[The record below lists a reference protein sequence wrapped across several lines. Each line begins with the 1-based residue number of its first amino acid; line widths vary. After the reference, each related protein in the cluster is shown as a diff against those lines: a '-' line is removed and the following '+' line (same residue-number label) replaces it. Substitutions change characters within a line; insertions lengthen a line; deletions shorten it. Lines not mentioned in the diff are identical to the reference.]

1 MKDFFE
7 YLLEPH
13 IVMWGVIILILIIS
27 KFGIGLHYI
36 SVTDIIENHLN
47 CFRNNKGKIL
57 IVPAINYIVL
67 PFFMGIA
74 TTEIK
79 KINGETINIITII
92 VSILTAMLFTL
103 LTMVIDMK
111 AKIKQNPQYF
121 SKEADISQKALLE
134 TYYTIMFEI
143 LVSVILLLLCFVY
156 CFSNKYGYVQSFL
169 IYSLTYMLVINLLMI
184 IKRMFRVIDADMK
197 KIDS

>member
-1 MKDFFE
+1 MKVFFE
-7 YLLEPH
+7 HLLEPY
-13 IVMWGVIILILIIS
+13 ILMWSIIILILIIS

-36 SVTDIIENHLN
+36 SVAYIIKNHLN
-47 CFRNNKGKIL
+47 CFKNNKGKIL
-57 IVPAINYIVL
+57 IVPTINYMAL

-74 TTEIK
+74 TTKIK
-79 KINGETINIITII
+79 TINAEAINIITII

-134 TYYTIMFEI
+134 TYYTIMFEV
-143 LVSVILLLLCFVY
+143 LVSIILLLFCFIY
-156 CFSNKYGYVQSFL
+156 CFTKKYGFIQSFL

-184 IKRMFRVIDADMK
+184 IKRIFRVIDTDIK
-197 KIDS
+197 K

>member
-1 MKDFFE
+1 MRDFLEHLF
-7 YLLEPH
+7 EPH

-36 SVTDIIENHLN
+36 SVTDIIKNHLN
-47 CFRNNKGKIL
+47 CFRNNKNQIL
-57 IVPAINYIVL
+57 IVPTINYMVL

-74 TTEIK
+74 TTTIK
-79 KINGETINIITII
+79 KINGEAINIITII

-143 LVSVILLLLCFVY
+143 LISIILLLFCFFY
-156 CFSNKYGYVQSFL
+156 CFSRKYGYIQSFL

-184 IKRMFRVIDADMK
+184 IKRIFRVIDTDMK
-197 KIDS
+197 K

>member
-7 YLLEPH
+7 HLLEPH
-13 IVMWGVIILILIIS
+13 IVMWGVVILVLIIS

-36 SVTDIIENHLN
+36 SVIDIINNHLS

-57 IVPAINYIVL
+57 IVPAVNYIVL

-74 TTEIK
+74 TTMIKEI
-79 KINGETINIITII
+79 NEETINIITII

-121 SKEADISQKALLE
+121 SREADISQKSLLE

-143 LVSVILLLLCFVY
+143 LISIILLLLCFFY
-156 CFSNKYGYVQSFL
+156 CFSKKYGCIQSFL

-184 IKRMFRVIDADMK
+184 IKRIFRVIDTDMK
-197 KIDS
+197 K